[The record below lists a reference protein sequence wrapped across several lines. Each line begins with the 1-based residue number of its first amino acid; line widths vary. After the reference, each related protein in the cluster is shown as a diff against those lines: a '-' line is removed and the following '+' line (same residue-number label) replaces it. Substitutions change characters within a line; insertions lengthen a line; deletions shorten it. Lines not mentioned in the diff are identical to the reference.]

1 MLSELDKPKR
11 DIERERAGERE
22 SWRERE
28 TDRQTDRMC
37 IAMTKTKEGMKL
49 IPPLPF

>member
-11 DIERERAGERE
+11 DIDREREREGE
-22 SWRERE
+22 
-28 TDRQTDRMC
+28 RQTDRMS